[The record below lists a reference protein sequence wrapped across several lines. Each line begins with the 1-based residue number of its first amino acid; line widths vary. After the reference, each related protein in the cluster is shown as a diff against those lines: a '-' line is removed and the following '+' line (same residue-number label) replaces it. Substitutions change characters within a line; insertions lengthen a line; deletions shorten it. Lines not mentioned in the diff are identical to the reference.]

1 MATSTI
7 FFLSILPNTTPAG
20 LWKVLGTI
28 AERMPANQLI
38 WLALMLCV
46 LILGITWL
54 AYRAISHLAKSR
66 HAATLVGLVEQHTGQ
81 KSAISP

>member
-1 MATSTI
+1 MPTI
-7 FFLSILPNTTPAG
+7 SFLSILPNTTPAG

-28 AERMPANQLI
+28 AERMPADQLI

-54 AYRAISHLAKSR
+54 AYRAISHLARSR
-66 HAATLVGLVEQHTGQ
+66 HAGALLGLIHQHTRL

>member
-1 MATSTI
+1 MNMRTI
-7 FFLSILPNTTPAG
+7 LFLSILPNTTPTG

-28 AERMPANQLI
+28 AERMPADQLI

-66 HAATLVGLVEQHTGQ
+66 HAAALFGLINQHTRR